1 MEIQGGHELNEN
13 RLEQA
18 IGLNMRALPRISY
31 PTVKD
36 AKRTDAVTEEE
47 AVSFSHIPPPTST
60 HRHPIPRHS
69 TTTAAANLGSPTG
82 TQWEGF

>member
-1 MEIQGGHELNEN
+1 MERQGGHELNEN

-36 AKRTDAVTEEE
+36 AKRTDAVMEEE
-47 AVSFSHIPPPTST
+47 AFRFLTYH
-60 HRHPIPRHS
+60 HQRRHTDIQSPRHS